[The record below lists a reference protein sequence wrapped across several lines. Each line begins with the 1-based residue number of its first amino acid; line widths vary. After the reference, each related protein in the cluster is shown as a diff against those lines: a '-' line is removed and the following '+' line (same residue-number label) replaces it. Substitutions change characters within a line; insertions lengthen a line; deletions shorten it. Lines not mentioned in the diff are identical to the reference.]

1 MGKVSLQFERAEA
14 MKLIKTSVI
23 VLIAILSLLA
33 IPWLLYSKTNI
44 SPIPDDPT
52 SGFSAA
58 AAYEHVKYLVQ
69 KIGPRPAGSKPELK
83 ASQYISYV
91 LSQNG
96 WKVREQPFSKI
107 VVREASV
114 LEKEQQVEL
123 INSQNI
129 IAELPGTRPDT
140 IIVGAHY
147 DSANLNAPGAVDN
160 ASGVGVL
167 LELARVLSKE
177 PHEQTYQ
184 LIFFG
189 AEEYGLLG
197 SQFYASQAD
206 LSAVRWMLNIDMVGT
221 PLEIEV
227 AGKKSAPPELIK
239 QVAALAGQSHIP
251 FHLSRDF
258 ILMTRESS
266 QGGASDFSSFLD
278 QGIPALGLGISGRP
292 AGYFHRPEDL
302 LDRVSLEDM
311 QKVGDYSNR
320 LLTTVKLEKIGPSVW
335 DELYLPFQIG
345 NHVFILPSHGI
356 RIFTFLTFIFTG
368 LILIKYV
375 RKSSENHRVS
385 WQKVLGILGITLVLS
400 LIVTCLS
407 GIGENL
413 WHLIKHIQLL
423 YYAYPVFFVMARIG
437 IGVGIFILLAGW
449 FYKLPL
455 ARNAQL
461 YWFVGVVLLLGASLV
476 LALIRIDLAF
486 PFVFW
491 LLCLDL
497 QYFLPSIILVL
508 IGPYFIYWLHF
519 ELLNSQQWVSFYT
532 AIHKYFLIFLV
543 IYSLLLVP
551 FFLSALHV
559 AITKTQLSKKLLS
572 HLRKPALVVTGLL
585 ILSLGLVPI
594 YTRDY
599 PQAVI
604 VREEWTGSNGGV
616 VHIFSDEPLPHQVVS
631 DLGGQE
637 GKSQYV
643 SIQNQKPP
651 ISVDTTVEEKNKNA
665 QRILDISFKLSYT
678 SEPYL
683 IRLKLEST
691 SPFDVQTD
699 EFLPISKLPKKLQL
713 KGVQQPSG
721 KYSIILQRT
730 PPHRNI
736 IHLSIKTQ
744 SVMTCS
750 LEATFPDPSPR
761 IQIQHALLSVD
772 YQIQYKESYDL

>member
-1 MGKVSLQFERAEA
+1 
-14 MKLIKTSVI
+14 MKLSKTSVI
-23 VLIAILSLLA
+23 VLIAILSLIA
-33 IPWLLYSKTNI
+33 IPGLLYSRANI
-44 SPIPDDPT
+44 MPIPSDST

-58 AAYEHVKYLVQ
+58 TAYEHVKYLVQ
-69 KIGPRPAGSKPELK
+69 KIGPRPAGSKSELK

-91 LSQNG
+91 LNQNG
-96 WKVREQPFSKI
+96 WKVREQPFSKV
-107 VVREASV
+107 VVREVSV
-114 LEKEQQVEL
+114 LQREQQVEL

-177 PHEQTYQ
+177 PHEETYQ

-189 AEEYGLLG
+189 AEEFGLLG
-197 SQFYASQAD
+197 SQFYTTQAD
-206 LSAVRWMLNIDMVGT
+206 LSAVRWMLNVDMVGT
-221 PLEIEV
+221 PLEIDV

-239 QVAALAGQSHIP
+239 QVAALAGESHIP

-266 QGGASDFSSFLD
+266 QGGASDFSPFLD

-292 AGYFHRPEDL
+292 AGYFHRPEDR
-302 LDRVSLEDM
+302 LDRVSLEEM
-311 QKVGDYSNR
+311 QKVGDYTHR
-320 LLTTVKLEKIGPSVW
+320 LLTTVKLEKLGPDVW
-335 DELYLPFQIG
+335 DELYLPFQMGKNI
-345 NHVFILPSHGI
+345 FILPSHGI
-356 RIFTFLTFIFTG
+356 RIFTFTTFLFTF
-368 LILIKYV
+368 LIIIKYI
-375 RKSSENHRVS
+375 RKSTEKHRLS
-385 WQKVLGILGITLVLS
+385 WKKALGILGVTLLLS
-400 LIVTCLS
+400 LIVVGLS

-413 WHLIKHIQLL
+413 WQLIKQVQLL
-423 YYAYPVFFVMARIG
+423 YYAYPALFVLARIG
-437 IGVGIFILLAGW
+437 IALGIFIILAGW

-455 ARNAQL
+455 ARNPQL
-461 YWFVGVVLLLGASLV
+461 YWFVGVVLLLGVSLV

-491 LLCLDL
+491 LLCMDL
-497 QYFLPSIILVL
+497 QFFLPSIIWVL
-508 IGPYFIYWLHF
+508 IGPYFIYRLHF
-519 ELLNSQQWVSFYT
+519 ELLNSQQWVSFYE
-532 AIHKYFLIFLV
+532 AIHKYFLIFLG

-551 FFLSALHV
+551 FFLAALHV
-559 AITKTQLSKKLLS
+559 AITKTQLSKKLLNHS
-572 HLRKPALVVTGLL
+572 RKPALVVTGLL

-604 VREEWTGSNGGV
+604 VREEWAGSSDGL
-616 VHIFSDEPLPHQVVS
+616 VHIFSDERLPNQLVR

-643 SIQNQKPP
+643 PILNDKPP
-651 ISVDTTVEEKNKNA
+651 ISVDTSVVEKNKNSL
-665 QRILDISFKLSYT
+665 RTLDILFKLNYT

-683 IRLKLEST
+683 IRLKFESA
-691 SPFDVQTD
+691 SPFEVQTD
-699 EFLPISKLPKKLQL
+699 EFLPMSKLPKKLQL
-713 KGVQQPSG
+713 KGVQQPTG

-730 PPHRNI
+730 PPQRNT
-736 IHLSIKTQ
+736 IHLSVETQ
-744 SVMTCS
+744 SVITCS
-750 LEATFPDPSPR
+750 VEATFPDPSPR
-761 IQIQHALLSVD
+761 IQIQKALLSVD
-772 YQIQYKESYDL
+772 YQIRFKESYDF